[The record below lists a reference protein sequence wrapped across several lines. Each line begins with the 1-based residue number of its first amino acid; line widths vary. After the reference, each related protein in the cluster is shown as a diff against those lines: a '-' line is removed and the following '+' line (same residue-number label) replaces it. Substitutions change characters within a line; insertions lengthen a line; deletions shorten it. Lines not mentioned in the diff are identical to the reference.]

1 MNRKIILLPLSALM
15 MLGLASCGPAA
26 STDTP
31 STPDPVS
38 SPDSSVLPD
47 SPESSEEEKFDGGV
61 SDIEPGVDCAII
73 GRVAQVGSKG
83 WTIADGK
90 AAAYVYGTLPSDF
103 KIGDIV
109 NVTGKVQGYYGLY
122 EITGATVTKNETV
135 SSIELDEPVE
145 ITADIVKEALTSL
158 AGKASGDATW
168 KPENSKR
175 YKISGLTAEDVS
187 GYAGW
192 TLTGLEPKLVSYYY
206 VPGNNETEAN
216 RSTKL
221 YAGCNYD
228 VSFYINGTNAA
239 GNVNMCIFDVTSHYD
254 AVESVTVDLAEGESS
269 IDLTVGDEKSLSA
282 TVLPA
287 NSDHTVV
294 WSVEENTVVSL
305 TGNKVTAL
313 SAGTAVVT
321 ATSAVD
327 SSKFD
332 TVTINVSE
340 QSIPTE
346 DFSVNMLDYVTEHE
360 NDEGFYIGNT
370 TANKTLELSS
380 AFTLKVS
387 DGNNS
392 GKIYVST
399 NQTTGDREYAEM
411 RIYKSE
417 SATVTIEPADGYSLV
432 RVSALVA
439 TSNWGGDSTSEKRTA
454 TQFTIG
460 DDGKAVLSS
469 VELNSNF
476 NFSDLTITYSVAD

>member
-31 STPDPVS
+31 STPVPVS

-47 SPESSEEEKFDGGV
+47 SPESSVEEKFDGGV
-61 SDIEPGVDCAII
+61 SEIEPDVDCAII

-145 ITADIVKEALTSL
+145 ITADIVKEALKSL

-192 TLTGLEPKLVSYYY
+192 SLTGLEKKLVSYYY

-254 AVESVTVDLAEGESS
+254 AVDSVTVDPASVS
-269 IDLTVGDEKSLSA
+269 VKVGDSEKVVA

-287 NSDHTVV
+287 TADQGVV
-294 WSVEENTVVSL
+294 WSSESEDVATVKNGTITGVAVGTTKVVAKSTADETKLAEVEVTVEAQTASYSKYGELSYNKDTTVVIDNKLEEETDPYISYKSADEKVEIEVRKN
-305 TGNKVTAL
+305 TSTSNVNVWKSDYSSCRWYVGHKVTFK
-313 SAGTAVVT
+313 T
-321 ATSAVD
+321 ATAFARIVLTCD
-327 SSKFD
+327 SGYDSMKAD
-332 TVTINVSE
+332 
-340 QSIPTE
+340 
-346 DFSVNMLDYVTEHE
+346 DSVI
-360 NDEGFYIGNT
+360 EGASW
-370 TANKTLELSS
+370 TA
-380 AFTLKVS
+380 
-387 DGNNS
+387 
-392 GKIYVST
+392 
-399 NQTTGDREYAEM
+399 
-411 RIYKSE
+411 
-417 SATVTIEPADGYSLV
+417 ADGLITITLDTPATSFDLIPDKQIRPSLV
-432 RVSALVA
+432 
-439 TSNWGGDSTSEKRTA
+439 
-454 TQFTIG
+454 
-460 DDGKAVLSS
+460 
-469 VELNSNF
+469 ELYTL
-476 NFSDLTITYSVAD
+476 DA